1 MFKRYLFQILIPF
14 ISFATVVTAGFG
26 AWIFTNQ
33 TQNDQIAF
41 GITIATKCELGE
53 INLIGPTTLGYENY
67 RIVFEQGGDNEIG
80 NEDVGVNFVPNLV
93 FDFNPIAEGSLG
105 DDYANLSGYDFKYQ
119 LGFDVENNIAF
130 NTYAEFVENQEGFLN
145 VDLTAGTQTYTLTP
159 LFRYKSGM
167 KPDSSAKFVTMLEQL
182 NLYKDEKVTL
192 TLNITYE
199 RVG

>member
-1 MFKRYLFQILIPF
+1 MFKRFLAQLFVPL

-119 LGFDVENNIAF
+119 LGFDVGNNIAF

-145 VDLTAGTQTYTLTP
+145 VHKN
-159 LFRYKSGM
+159 RRNNN
-167 KPDSSAKFVTMLEQL
+167 E
-182 NLYKDEKVTL
+182 
-192 TLNITYE
+192 
-199 RVG
+199 

>member
-1 MFKRYLFQILIPF
+1 MFKRFLAQLFVPL

-119 LGFDVENNIAF
+119 LGFDVGNNIAF
-130 NTYAEFVENQEGFLN
+130 NTYAEFVEDQEGFLN

-167 KPDSSAKFVTMLEQL
+167 KPDSSAKFVAMLEQL

>member
-1 MFKRYLFQILIPF
+1 MFKRFLAQLFVPL

-93 FDFNPIAEGSLG
+93 FNFNPIAEGSLG

-119 LGFDVENNIAF
+119 LGFDVGNNIAF
-130 NTYAEFVENQEGFLN
+130 NTYAEFVEGQEGFLN

-167 KPDSSAKFVTMLEQL
+167 KPDSSAKFVAMLEQL